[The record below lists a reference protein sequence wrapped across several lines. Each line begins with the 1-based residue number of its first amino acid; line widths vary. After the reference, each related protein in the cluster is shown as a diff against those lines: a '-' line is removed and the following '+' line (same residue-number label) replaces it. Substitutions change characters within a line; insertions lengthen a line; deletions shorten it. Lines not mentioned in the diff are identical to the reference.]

1 MQQQNKI
8 DTLRIYHIDEVTITS
23 SKVSSKEIIPVQIM
37 EGKQLEKLSVHS
49 VADAIRYF
57 SGVQIKDFGGIGG
70 LKTVNI
76 RSMGT
81 NHVGIFYD
89 GIELG
94 NAQNGQIDL
103 GRFSLDNM
111 EAVSL
116 YNGQRSAIFQ
126 SAKDF
131 GSAGTVYLQS
141 RIPRFNGNKQYNI
154 RGNFKTGSFG
164 VINPSVLWE
173 QKLNERLSAS
183 LSSEYMYT
191 TGRYK
196 YRYKTTG
203 GYDTT
208 AVRKNGDVNSIRWKV
223 AYMEK
228 STKVNGKEKP
238 IFIIQKEDFPELWSG
253 INCFMKT
260 ANGIPTYLS
269 IIF

>member
-1 MQQQNKI
+1 MGIKAKWFTGIFLTLNALLHAQQNKI

-141 RIPRFNGNKQYNI
+141 RIPRFNETNNI
-154 RGNFKTGSFG
+154 IFEEILRP
-164 VINPSVLWE
+164 VPSE
-173 QKLNERLSAS
+173 
-183 LSSEYMYT
+183 
-191 TGRYK
+191 
-196 YRYKTTG
+196 
-203 GYDTT
+203 
-208 AVRKNGDVNSIRWKV
+208 
-223 AYMEK
+223 
-228 STKVNGKEKP
+228 
-238 IFIIQKEDFPELWSG
+238 
-253 INCFMKT
+253 
-260 ANGIPTYLS
+260 LS
-269 IIF
+269 ILPYFGSKN

>member
-1 MQQQNKI
+1 MGIKAKWFTGIFLTLNALLHAQQNKI

-103 GRFSLDNM
+103 GRFYLENM

-131 GSAGTVYLQS
+131 
-141 RIPRFNGNKQYNI
+141 
-154 RGNFKTGSFG
+154 
-164 VINPSVLWE
+164 
-173 QKLNERLSAS
+173 
-183 LSSEYMYT
+183 
-191 TGRYK
+191 
-196 YRYKTTG
+196 
-203 GYDTT
+203 
-208 AVRKNGDVNSIRWKV
+208 
-223 AYMEK
+223 
-228 STKVNGKEKP
+228 
-238 IFIIQKEDFPELWSG
+238 
-253 INCFMKT
+253 
-260 ANGIPTYLS
+260 
-269 IIF
+269 